1 MKRAIEIKSENIN
14 GWRQMRIKVKSS
26 LGTMNL
32 TQYGNVR
39 FYDSSNFKNLKDK
52 EKDLID
58 KIVDKELKIHAINN
72 N

>member
-32 TQYGNVR
+32 TQYGNC
-39 FYDSSNFKNLKDK
+39 FKSITRKKL
-52 EKDLID
+52 
-58 KIVDKELKIHAINN
+58 
-72 N
+72 